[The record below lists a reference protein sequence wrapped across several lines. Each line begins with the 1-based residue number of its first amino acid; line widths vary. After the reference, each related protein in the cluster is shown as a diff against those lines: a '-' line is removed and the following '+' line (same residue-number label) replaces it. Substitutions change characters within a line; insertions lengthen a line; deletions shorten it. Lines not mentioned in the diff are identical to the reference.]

1 MSNNKKTT
9 ITKNSILQ
17 EQKKYQ
23 NKQVQR
29 EFPFNHLFRIVLYTS
44 QWLTSSDCWTLEN

>member
-17 EQKKYQ
+17 EQKIP
-23 NKQVQR
+23 KQ
-29 EFPFNHLFRIVLYTS
+29 
-44 QWLTSSDCWTLEN
+44 TSSKRVSV

>member
-17 EQKKYQ
+17 EQKNTKT
-23 NKQVQR
+23 NKFK
-29 EFPFNHLFRIVLYTS
+29 ESFR
-44 QWLTSSDCWTLEN
+44 LTTYSGLSCTLHNG